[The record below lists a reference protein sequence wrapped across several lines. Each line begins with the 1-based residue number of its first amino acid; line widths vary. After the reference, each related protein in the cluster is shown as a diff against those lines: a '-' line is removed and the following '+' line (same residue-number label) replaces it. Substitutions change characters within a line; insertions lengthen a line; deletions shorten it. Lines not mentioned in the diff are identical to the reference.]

1 MRTDHLIGTV
11 ASARAMALVM
21 LTACSGVGCVV
32 GPEYRSP
39 DPTLAPLHNVREVQ
53 AREAPL
59 PPPPLDRWWAGFH
72 DPVLTRVVQRA
83 LDQNLD
89 VAAACARVR
98 QARAVAR
105 EAGAQLLP
113 SGDLN
118 AQAAPFHQ
126 SLESPIGKIAQH
138 LPGYQRDQTLYDF
151 GAAASWEID
160 LFGGL
165 RRGSE
170 AASALAQVAEA
181 EQLGTRVS
189 IAAEA
194 ADAFLQI
201 RGDQQRLR
209 VAQTQVAT
217 DQHLLELVR
226 LRFAAGA
233 APDREVAQ
241 AEGLLAQ
248 ARSTIPPLQVALEAQ
263 MNRLDVLM
271 GEQPGTDA
279 AGLSVP
285 EEIPEVPSI
294 AAMDASQDLLRRRPD
309 IIAAERRLAAS
320 NARIGVA
327 ISGYYPKISLAALVG
342 FESLSSD
349 QLFSAESFQPAAAAG
364 IRWRLFDFGRV
375 DAEVTQAR
383 AADTEALSRYRE
395 SVLKAAED
403 VENASMALVQ
413 FERQSA
419 ELKREVDALA
429 RARDESQE
437 DYEAG
442 AIALTD
448 VLDSDRELLVAQD
461 NLAQSRADTGR
472 AGVALFRALGGGW

>member
-1 MRTDHLIGTV
+1 MRTDPPIGAAAAV
-11 ASARAMALVM
+11 RAMALAM
-21 LTACSGVGCVV
+21 LTTCGGAGCVV
-32 GPEYRSP
+32 GPHYRSP
-39 DPTLAPLHNVREVQ
+39 EATLAPLHNVQAVQ

-59 PPPPLDRWWAGFH
+59 LAPPLDHWWAGFQ

-89 VAAACARVR
+89 VAAAYARVE
-98 QARAVAR
+98 QARAAAR
-105 EAGAQLLP
+105 EAGANLLP

-118 AQAAPFHQ
+118 ARAVPFHQ

-170 AASALAQVAEA
+170 AARALAQVVEA

-194 ADAFLQI
+194 ADAYLQI

-209 VAQTQVAT
+209 VAQSQVAT
-217 DQHLLELVR
+217 DQHLLELVS

-248 ARSTIPPLQVALEAQ
+248 ARSTIPPLQTALEAQ
-263 MNRLDVLM
+263 LNRLDVLM

-279 AGLSVP
+279 AELSVP
-285 EEIPEVPSI
+285 QGIPEVPGI
-294 AAMDASQDLLRRRPD
+294 AATDASLDLLRRRPD

-320 NARIGVA
+320 SARIGVA
-327 ISGYYPKISLAALVG
+327 ISSYYPKISLAGLVG
-342 FESLSSD
+342 FESLSAD
-349 QLFSAESFQPAAAAG
+349 HLLSAESFQPQAAAG
-364 IRWRLFDFGRV
+364 LRWRLFDFGRV

-383 AADTEALSRYRE
+383 AADAEALSRYRE
-395 SVLKAAED
+395 VVLKAAED

-413 FERQSA
+413 IERQSA
-419 ELKREVDALA
+419 ELKLEVDALA
-429 RARDESQE
+429 RARDASQE

-461 NLAQSRADTGR
+461 TLAQSRADTGR